1 MKINSNNIRL
11 YNVSEFE
18 SVLKC
23 QKIVEKVKK
32 CRVFYIIQTIF
43 TIF

>member
-11 YNVSEFE
+11 YNVSRFKN
-18 SVLKC
+18 VLKS
-23 QKIVEKVKK
+23 QKIEEKVKK